1 MIDSRRTLRLAATVG
16 PALVSLAIGV
26 FALVGV
32 TRLATARE
40 AVARSRDV
48 AESLQTVLARLT
60 DAETSQRGYLL
71 TGSRIYLNPGAG
83 AASDV
88 HRELARAHRLITD
101 STEQRRLDTLSSVIA
116 AKLAELQYARA
127 AYDSSGLQ
135 AAAVMV
141 RSDQGQD
148 LMQRARSLIANIVSE
163 ERVRLTSR
171 EARESQLR
179 ILTTSLIFA
188 AILLAALLSLLVNTM
203 LGRALTA
210 SEIADTRRKQALAEV
225 EAVNHELGEQ
235 ASEMEAQTVELE
247 QANEDLR
254 AVTDD
259 LARQTTAAERARARV
274 VNVLDTMSDAFI
286 SFDHDWT
293 IRQLNR
299 EGVRLTT
306 GNGPAIVGKSLWDL
320 WGPWIAPELEGQLRA
335 AMKGESI
342 DAFEFEVAPNHWF
355 DIRMNGTSDG
365 LAIFFRD
372 ITAQRRARVEREQLI
387 ERAQAEHNRLIT
399 VVEQSPLAI
408 SIVEAP
414 SGRRILSNPAAEKVF
429 GIPVTSS
436 LEETTTLL
444 KGFHLDGTRLA
455 PEDWPLARAING
467 GQVVINEIIEIER
480 SDGVRRRICINSAP
494 VRDPQG
500 RVDAGVAIFW
510 DVTEQHKAEEE
521 LRSARLEA
529 ETASRAKS
537 EFLAVMSHE
546 LRTPLSAIIG
556 YEELLFDGITGPV
569 NEGQRLQLGRI
580 KASATHLLS
589 LIDEV
594 LTLSRVEAG
603 REVAHPERIPV
614 FAALHE
620 ASMLTEPLAQEKGL
634 MLRVERNSSEFEV
647 WADAMKLRQILL
659 NLLTNAIKFT
669 DSGSV
674 VLESKVYN
682 GNVEIIVRDTGIG
695 IAPADHDRV
704 FDTFWQVE
712 QKSTRK
718 VGGTGLGLS
727 VSRRLARLMNG
738 DLTVDSNLGEGST
751 FTLRLPS
758 PRKA

>member
-1 MIDSRRTLRLAATVG
+1 MDSRRALRFAATVG

-26 FALVGV
+26 LALIGV
-32 TRLATARE
+32 ERLATARE
-40 AVARSRDV
+40 GVTRSRDV
-48 AESLQTVLARLT
+48 TESLQTVLARLT

-71 TGSRIYLNPGAG
+71 TGSRIYLDPGAG
-83 AASDV
+83 AAADV
-88 HRELARAHRLITD
+88 HRELAHAHRLITD
-101 STEQRRLDTLSSVIA
+101 RTEQVRLDTLSSVIA
-116 AKLAELQYARA
+116 EKLAELQHARA
-127 AYDSSGLQ
+127 EYDSGGL
-135 AAAVMV
+135 AAAAAFV
-141 RSDQGQD
+141 RSDRGQE
-148 LMQRARSLIANIVSE
+148 LMRRARELIGKIVSE
-163 ERVRLTSR
+163 ESERLATR
-171 EARESQLR
+171 EAHEARLR
-179 ILTTSLIFA
+179 IVTTSLVFA
-188 AILLAALLSLLVNTM
+188 AIFLAGMLSLLVNTM

-210 SEIADTRRKQALAEV
+210 RETADRYRQEALTEL
-225 EAVNHELGEQ
+225 EAVNRELGEQ

-254 AVTDD
+254 AVSDD
-259 LARQTTAAERARARV
+259 LARQTSTAEHASERVA
-274 VNVLDTMSDAFI
+274 NVLDTMSDAFI
-286 SFDHDWT
+286 SFDRDWT

-299 EGVRLTT
+299 QAVRLTT
-306 GNGPAIVGKSLWDL
+306 GEGPTIVGRVLWEL
-320 WGPWIAPELEGQLRA
+320 WGPWIAPALEDKLRA
-335 AMKGESI
+335 AMRGETV
-342 DAFEFEVAPNHWF
+342 DAFEFEVAPNYWF
-355 DIRMNGTSDG
+355 DIRMNGTTDG
-365 LAIFFRD
+365 VAIFFRD
-372 ITAQRRARVEREQLI
+372 VTAAHRARVEREQLI
-387 ERAQAEHNRLIT
+387 ERAQAEHSRLIT

-414 SGRRILSNPAAEKVF
+414 SGRRILSNPAADKVF
-429 GIPVTSS
+429 GVPITAS
-436 LEETTTLL
+436 LEESTALL
-444 KGFHLDGTRLA
+444 KGYHIDGTPLVTA
-455 PEDWPLARAING
+455 DWPLARAISG

-480 SDGVRRRICINSAP
+480 PDGARRRICINSAP

-500 RVDAGVAIFW
+500 NVDAGVAIFW

-569 NEGQRLQLGRI
+569 NEGQRTQLSRI

-603 REVAHPERIPV
+603 REVTHPERIPV

-620 ASMLTEPLAQEKGL
+620 ASMLTEPLALEKGL
-634 MLRVERNSSEFEV
+634 TLQVERAPNESEV
-647 WADAMKLRQILL
+647 WADATKLRQILL

-669 DSGSV
+669 DAGTV
-674 VLESKVYN
+674 VLQSRALN
-682 GNVEIIVRDTGIG
+682 GHVEIIVRDTGIG
-695 IAPADHDRV
+695 IAAADHDRV

-738 DLTVDSNLGEGST
+738 ELTVDSKLGEGST

-758 PRKA
+758 PRTT

>member
-1 MIDSRRTLRLAATVG
+1 MDSRRALRFAATIG
-16 PALVSLAIGV
+16 PALLSLAIGT

-40 AVARSRDV
+40 GVARSRDV

-71 TGSRIYLNPGAG
+71 TGSRLYLDPGAG
-83 AASDV
+83 AAADV
-88 HRELARAHRLITD
+88 HRELAHAHRLITD

-116 AKLAELQYARA
+116 DKLAELQRARV
-127 AYDSSGLQ
+127 AYDSSGLA
-135 AAAVMV
+135 AAAVIV
-141 RSDQGQD
+141 RSDHGQE
-148 LMQRARSLIANIVSE
+148 LMRSARTLIGSIVDQ
-163 ERVRLTSR
+163 ERERLATR
-171 EARESQLR
+171 EAHEARLR
-179 ILTTSLIFA
+179 IITTSLIFA

-210 SEIADTRRKQALAEV
+210 REIADKHRQEV
-225 EAVNHELGEQ
+225 LTELEAVNRELGEQ

-254 AVTDD
+254 AVSDD
-259 LARQTTAAERARARV
+259 LARQTSAAERASERV

-286 SFDHDWT
+286 AFDHDWT
-293 IRQLNR
+293 IRQVNR

-306 GNGPAIVGKSLWDL
+306 GNGPTIVGSKLWDL
-320 WGPWIAPELEGQLRA
+320 WGRWVAPELEEKLRA
-335 AMKGESI
+335 GMRGETV
-342 DAFEFEVAPNHWF
+342 DVFEFEVAPNYWF
-355 DIRMNGTSDG
+355 DIRMNGTADG

-387 ERAQAEHNRLIT
+387 ERAQAEHSRLIT

-414 SGRRILSNPAAEKVF
+414 SGRRILSNHAAERVF
-429 GIPVTSS
+429 GIPLSSS
-436 LEETTTLL
+436 LAETTTLL
-444 KGFHLDGTRLA
+444 KGYHLDGSALDRA
-455 PEDWPLARAING
+455 EWPLARAMNG
-467 GQVVINEIIEIER
+467 GQVIIDEIIEIER
-480 SDGVRRRICINSAP
+480 LDGTRRRICFNSAP
-494 VRDPQG
+494 VRDPEG
-500 RVDAGVAIFW
+500 NVDAGVAIFW

-521 LRSARLEA
+521 LRGARLEA

-556 YEELLFDGITGPV
+556 YEELLYDGITGPV
-569 NEGQRLQLGRI
+569 NEGQRTQLGRI

-603 REVAHPERIPV
+603 REVTHPERIPV

-620 ASMLTEPLAQEKGL
+620 ASMLTEPLALEKGL
-634 MLRVERNSSEFEV
+634 ELQVKRAPREFEV
-647 WADAMKLRQILL
+647 WADATKLRQILL

-669 DSGSV
+669 DTGTV
-674 VLESKVYN
+674 VLESRASN
-682 GNVEIIVRDTGIG
+682 GHVEIIVRDTGIG
-695 IAPADHDRV
+695 IAPSDHDRV

-738 DLTVDSNLGEGST
+738 ELTVDSKLGEGST

-758 PRKA
+758 PQKA